1 MHLQRFACERRSVQ
15 INLALRSKKCMLLH
29 FQQGVTPGSTKK
41 SDGKSSG
48 RFVVWPLLMSL
59 WSQVTSFK
67 CTYMYRSCAI
77 STSCLHCAS
86 AAGAEWEAYHRSC
99 REKSLWCLR
108 VCGHQHCGGEGEQGS
123 SALCAGW
130 DRNWKQL
137 ITVLAS
143 LVSNAMS
150 GFQSN
155 ITLCKITLCKFS
167 FCKQNTLIHAKHS
180 FEFLFCCTAAKPVLV
195 LKPENV
201 SVRAG
206 ESAQFY
212 CQAKGDPPPAVVWSR
227 EQGPLPNGR

>member
-1 MHLQRFACERRSVQ
+1 MHAFTFPA
-15 INLALRSKKCMLLH
+15 
-29 FQQGVTPGSTKK
+29 GSYSWFHKEVWWK
-41 SDGKSSG
+41 I
-48 RFVVWPLLMSL
+48 VWPFCC
-59 WSQVTSFK
+59 VTSTNEFMVSSHQFQV
-67 CTYMYRSCAI
+67 YVYIYRSCAI

-167 FCKQNTLIHAKHS
+167 FCKRNTLIHAKHS
-180 FEFLFCCTAAKPVLV
+180 SEFLFCCTAAKPVLV